1 MDGLEEQRP
10 LLGLEA
16 AFRRLVKSHLATLLE
31 SKRVYWKQRNTVRW
45 VTLGDENSSF
55 FHAMATISHK
65 KNFIVSIT
73 GPDGNLV
80 TEHDQKANMLWEAY
94 KNRLGCS
101 EFTYIEYDL
110 SSILTAH
117 DLQELDAEFSDQEV
131 ETVIK
136 NLPNSHAPGPDGFN
150 GLFIKK
156 C

>member
-1 MDGLEEQRP
+1 
-10 LLGLEA
+10 
-16 AFRRLVKSHLATLLE
+16 
-31 SKRVYWKQRNTVRW
+31 
-45 VTLGDENSSF
+45 
-55 FHAMATISHK
+55 MATISHK

-101 EFTYIEYDL
+101 EFTSIEYDL